1 MRMVGIM
8 KHLHERHVFFFFFLS
23 YLSYVFFFLSHLA
36 ST

>member
-8 KHLHERHVFFFFFLS
+8 KHLHERHVFFFFLS